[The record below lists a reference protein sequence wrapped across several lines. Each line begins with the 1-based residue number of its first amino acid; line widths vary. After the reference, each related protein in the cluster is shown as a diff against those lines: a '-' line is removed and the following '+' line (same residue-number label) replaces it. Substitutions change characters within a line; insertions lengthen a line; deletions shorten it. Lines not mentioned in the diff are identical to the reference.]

1 MSDQCIIDGRLSVVI
16 PCYNSEN
23 SINDVICSND
33 EIFKRFGIT
42 DYEYILVNDHS
53 KDNTGKVIRQI
64 AESRNNVTAI
74 NLAKNCGQHSALMA
88 GFHYVTGD
96 YIVTCE
102 DDGQTNMEAI
112 GDMFAKL
119 SEGYDVVST
128 YWEERGK
135 RSIFRR
141 AGSKMYNVV
150 ADRLLPNPEHVIVS
164 IFFVARRYVIDE
176 IIKYTQPYPYINGL
190 LLRTTN
196 NIASITCKQL
206 PRTVGRSGYTFKKLL
221 RLWLDSFTAFSI
233 VPLRAASLFGV
244 FTAFIGL
251 IFAIVTVIRK
261 LIYTDIAV
269 GWSSLISVI
278 LVISG
283 VILCVLG
290 MIGEYLGRIYMC
302 INLTPQFVIRDVIS
316 GEANAEKNTDS

>member
-1 MSDQCIIDGRLSVVI
+1 MADQCIIDGRISVVI
-16 PCYNSEN
+16 PCYNSEK
-23 SINDVICSND
+23 SITDVINSND
-33 EIFKRFGIT
+33 AIFAKLGIT

-53 KDNTGKVIRQI
+53 RDNTGSVIKHI

-74 NLAKNCGQHSALMA
+74 NLAKNCGQHSAIMA

-112 GDMFAKL
+112 SDMIAKL

-135 RSIFRR
+135 RSAIRNV
-141 AGSKMYNVV
+141 GSKIYNFI
-150 ADRLLPNPEHVIVS
+150 ADKLLPNPEHVIVS
-164 IFFVARRYVIDE
+164 IFFIARRYVIDE

-190 LLRTTN
+190 LLRTTT
-196 NIASITCKQL
+196 NIVAVTCKQL
-206 PRTVGRSGYTFKKLL
+206 PRRVGRSGYTFKKLL

-233 VPLRAASLFGV
+233 VPLRVASFFGLLTAAVGIV
-244 FTAFIGL
+244 
-251 IFAIVTVIRK
+251 FAIVTVIRK
-261 LIYTDIAV
+261 LINTDIAA
-269 GWSSLISVI
+269 GWSSLISVL
-278 LVISG
+278 LVLSG

-302 INLTPQFVIRDVIS
+302 INLTPQFVIRDVTK
-316 GEANAEKNTDS
+316 GEANAEKDSDN